1 MDGGEAPVTPIM
13 DSEKPSSVMVTGGRG
28 FVGRS
33 LGKLLRRHRYRLIS
47 VDVTPLTAGSD
58 ESLCNIEDLAQLR
71 KLFQRHSVD
80 AIVHL
85 AAILPTAAQREPL
98 LATRVNVQGSVNL
111 LELAREFH
119 VRRFVFGSSLSVY
132 GTCPPDQVLR
142 ETDRAAPEDLYG
154 AAKLYVEQLGA
165 AYRQAHQLEFVSLRI
180 GRVVGPG
187 ARSATSAWRSEI
199 FERLGNV
206 ASAEIEIPYA
216 DSERILLVH
225 VEDVARML
233 VHLLQVEHP
242 GHDIYNAASESLV
255 VGELRGEVER
265 LHPGVR
271 LKSGGRA
278 VVGNPR
284 RVDWSRW
291 AEEFRFRTVPI
302 FEQLRAARGSRAH
315 TPEQNHGR

>member
-1 MDGGEAPVTPIM
+1 M
-13 DSEKPSSVMVTGGRG
+13 DSEKRSILVTGGRG
-28 FVGRS
+28 FIGRS
-33 LGKLLRRHRYRLIS
+33 LGKLLQRQRYRLIS
-47 VDVTPLTAGSD
+47 VDVTPVRAGCD
-58 ESLCNIEDLAQLR
+58 EILCDIEDLAELR
-71 KLFQRHSVD
+71 KLFQRERLD

-98 LATRVNVQGSVNL
+98 LATRVNVQGSANL

-119 VRRFVFGSSLSVY
+119 LRRFIFGSSLSVY
-132 GTCPPDQVLR
+132 GTCPPDQIVR
-142 ETDRAAPEDLYG
+142 ETDRAAPGDLYG

-165 AYRQAHQLEFVSLRI
+165 AYRQAHELEFVSLRI

-199 FERLGNV
+199 FERLGTV
-206 ASAEIEIPYA
+206 GSAEIEVPYA

-233 VHLLQVEHP
+233 VNLLQAKHP
-242 GHDIYNAASESLV
+242 AHDIYNAASESVL
-255 VGELRGEVER
+255 VGELRSEVER

-284 RVDWSRW
+284 RVDWSRL
-291 AEEFRFRTVPI
+291 AEEFEFSTVPI
-302 FEQLRAARGSRAH
+302 FEQLRAARGNRA
-315 TPEQNHGR
+315 P